1 MSNVYRECN
10 FFNVIEYSS
19 SVRIYDRVDE
29 YSNIKKFDSLEDIFK
44 KYIDVEFVKDWF
56 NEDIDVPYMSQVYSI
71 KNEKRKLL
79 PGITHIDG
87 TGRLQT
93 ISEKQ
98 NYLYYN
104 LIENFYKKTGIPIIL
119 NTSFNEN
126 EPIVLSP
133 DHAIDCFLRTNMD
146 LLVLSNWVISR

>member
-1 MSNVYRECN
+1 
-10 FFNVIEYSS
+10 
-19 SVRIYDRVDE
+19 
-29 YSNIKKFDSLEDIFK
+29 
-44 KYIDVEFVKDWF
+44 
-56 NEDIDVPYMSQVYSI
+56 MSQVYSI
-71 KNEKRKLL
+71 KIEKRKQL

-133 DHAIDCFLRTNMD
+133 DHAIDCFVRTNMD
-146 LLVLSNWVISR
+146 LLVLGNWVISR